1 MRWLMALI
9 IVAALP
15 PKPVTHPGFID
26 ASQLAAACV
35 ADGPRA
41 AEMRA
46 VCLGYVTGVTDQ
58 LLARNA
64 GRRPPTICPPA
75 GFTPGDAVAAVQRH
89 VRFASTAQGIGAA
102 DFVRF
107 ALERACPCPIQS
119 SPR

>member
-1 MRWLMALI
+1 VRWLMAFI
-9 IVAALP
+9 IVTALP
-15 PKPVTHPGFID
+15 PKPVTHPGFVD
-26 ASQLAAACV
+26 AAQLAAACD

-58 LLARNA
+58 LLARTA

-89 VRFASTAQGIGAA
+89 ARFASTAQGIGAA

-107 ALERACPCPIQS
+107 ALERACPCPVERS
-119 SPR
+119 LR